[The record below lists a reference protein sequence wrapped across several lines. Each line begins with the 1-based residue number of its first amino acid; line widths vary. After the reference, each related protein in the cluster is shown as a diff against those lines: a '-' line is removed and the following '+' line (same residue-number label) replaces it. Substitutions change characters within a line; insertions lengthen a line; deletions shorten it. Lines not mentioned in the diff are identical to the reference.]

1 MKQNQ
6 TQIAYDYILNKI
18 TENKIPQGYPVIEE
32 DFAQQLNMSRTPV
45 REAIKLL
52 SVEGFIDIFPRKGA
66 FVKVLSAQDIS
77 DCYEMIE
84 AIEGMIAYLAA
95 KNPSEEII
103 DQLNQYLDEMEKE
116 RKAMDFFS
124 WKQNDIKFHRTIYK
138 LCDNKLL
145 IRHAEILFLKIYQ
158 IETSYIHGVNLEQA
172 IKEHKLILEA
182 IKNKD
187 GEGAREYMQKNWHRA
202 RLDVLKYATQ

>member
-116 RKAMDFFS
+116 RKAMDFFPGS
-124 WKQNDIKFHRTIYK
+124 RMI
-138 LCDNKLL
+138 
-145 IRHAEILFLKIYQ
+145 
-158 IETSYIHGVNLEQA
+158 
-172 IKEHKLILEA
+172 
-182 IKNKD
+182 
-187 GEGAREYMQKNWHRA
+187 
-202 RLDVLKYATQ
+202 